1 MVDALRAG
9 LSVQE
14 FWSLTPRETWMT
26 LEARAWRLER
36 ESERT
41 GELIRLAQK
50 MLGWLAW
57 HVAALQRSKRLPA
70 LKRLIDGGGQT
81 KELTPGEAAVRKAE
95 FEELRELTQ
104 RHKDTSPLTV
114 DGRPETGGDSW
125 RQKAFWA

>member
-1 MVDALRAG
+1 MDWDALLTDALRAG

-14 FWSLTPRETWMT
+14 FWALTPRETWMT
-26 LEARAWRLER
+26 LEARAWRLQR

-70 LKRLIDGGGQT
+70 LQRLLGGGQT
-81 KELTPGEAAVRKAE
+81 VELTPDEAAERKAE
-95 FEELRELTQ
+95 FEELRRTYTSGLTQ
-104 RHKDTSPLTV
+104 RHKARRG
-114 DGRPETGGDSW
+114 DGRP
-125 RQKAFWA
+125 